1 MIYKVRLLENNLK
14 EAIKL
19 KHLTQ
24 ILEYPDKFLS
34 NPKIILT
41 NEIYDNNGKVLHFS
55 SAKELMLFII
65 KNKFLP
71 EKIKNA
77 INSIGRKSNK
87 DISLSQAIDIFF
99 EKNITI
105 KNILDLLIF
114 TLPEKEKLGKII
126 NNYESKYNKK
136 LTTDQ
141 FLQIAKR
148 R

>member
-34 NPKIILT
+34 NLKTILT

>member
-34 NPKIILT
+34 NPKTILT